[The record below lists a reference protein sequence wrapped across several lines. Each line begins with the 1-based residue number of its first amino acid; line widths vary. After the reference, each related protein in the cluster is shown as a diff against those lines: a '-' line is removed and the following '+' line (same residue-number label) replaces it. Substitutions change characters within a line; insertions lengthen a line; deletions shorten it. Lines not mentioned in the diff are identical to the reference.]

1 MLSLLNLATIQ
12 PFYYL
17 TKFLAP
23 NLPAGIGPKPSHLEP
38 VVKVALV
45 LVFTGIEHKQVQA
58 ALGKEELVRGM
69 HNLLAAE
76 VPDVEPNFLLCRL
89 MLSRNTPLDNIDPL
103 SSLFFWVVFI

>member
-1 MLSLLNLATIQ
+1 MIGQLAFVDYHENGRI
-12 PFYYL
+12 FSVAL
-17 TKFLAP
+17 D
-23 NLPAGIGPKPSHLEP
+23 HLEP

-89 MLSRNTPLDNIDPL
+89 MLSRITPLDNIDPL